1 MASDSNRLGA
11 KSLTIREIAR
21 EAGVSTQTV
30 SRVLNNRPDV
40 SRDTRKRIQQIIDRL
55 GYQPSA
61 IARSL
66 TRQRSYTLGLIA
78 SHLNFYGPQML
89 LIELDRRASDQGYT
103 LLPQLI
109 HDDRPNV
116 ARELRQLLSQ
126 QVDGLIWAVPEVSH
140 PVSADSDGLLM
151 TSVPTIS
158 VGDPVPGSIQP
169 VIIDER
175 NGGRLATEHLLS
187 QGYRHIGLITGP
199 LNWKGSISREQG
211 WQDALTDSGLPI
223 DERNIVNGDWS
234 AASGEQGFY
243 RLMEQAPDLDAVF
256 ACNDQM
262 ALGALQAAHLMGRRV
277 PQDVGVVGFD
287 NFTESAYFWPPL
299 TTVRQPWTEKCAFAV
314 PELIRMIEE
323 KREDGDFT
331 PPETRILLPE
341 LIVRKSS
348 LRQGS

>member
-1 MASDSNRLGA
+1 MSSNNNLLST

-40 SRDTRKRIQQIIDRL
+40 SRETRKKIQQIIDRL

-78 SHLNFYGPQML
+78 SHLNFYGLQML
-89 LIELDRRASDQGYT
+89 LIELDRQASALGYA

-109 HDDRPNV
+109 HDDQPNI
-116 ARELRQLLSQ
+116 AQQLKRLLSK

-140 PVSADSDGLLM
+140 PVNATPDDLLIV
-151 TSVPTIS
+151 SVPTIS
-158 VGDPVPGSIQP
+158 VGDPVPGSMQP

-175 NGGRLATEHLLS
+175 SGGRLATEHLLS
-187 QGYRHIGLITGP
+187 QGYRQIGLITGP
-199 LNWKGSISREQG
+199 LNWKGSVSRQQG
-211 WQDALTDSGLPI
+211 WQDALTEAGLPI
-223 DERNIVNGDWS
+223 DERNIVIGDWT
-234 AASGEQGFY
+234 AASGEHGFY
-243 RLMEQAPDLDAVF
+243 CLLEQAPDIDAVF

-262 ALGALQAAHLMGRRV
+262 ALGVLQAAHLVGRRV
-277 PQDVGVVGFD
+277 PQDLGVVGFD
-287 NFTESAYFWPPL
+287 NFAESAYFWPPL
-299 TTVRQPWTEKCAFAV
+299 TTVRQPWAEKCAIAV

-323 KREDGDFT
+323 KRENGDFT
-331 PPETRILLPE
+331 PPESQILLPE
-341 LIVRKSS
+341 LIIRKSS
-348 LRQGS
+348 LRSGN